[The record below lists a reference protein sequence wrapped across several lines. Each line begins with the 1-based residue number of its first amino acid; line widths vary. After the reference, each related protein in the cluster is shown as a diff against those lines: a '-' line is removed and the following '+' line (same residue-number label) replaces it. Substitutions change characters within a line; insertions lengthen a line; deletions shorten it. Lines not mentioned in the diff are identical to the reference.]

1 MMNLQG
7 KIAGFDFY
15 EALDKLT
22 DNTGLGMIKVSMLF
36 VLVAW
41 HLAET
46 SIFLQNHY
54 EQFMHIVHEW
64 MFIKMVK

>member
-15 EALDKLT
+15 EALDKIT
-22 DNTGLGMIKVSMLF
+22 DNTGLGMIKVSVLF
-36 VLVAW
+36 ILVAW

-46 SIFLQNHY
+46 SILLQNHY
-54 EQFMHIVHEW
+54 E
-64 MFIKMVK
+64 

>member
-22 DNTGLGMIKVSMLF
+22 DNAGLGTIKVNTSHLITRHATDISMSLF
-36 VLVAW
+36 RIAMSNLCASS
-41 HLAET
+41 ANGC
-46 SIFLQNHY
+46 S
-54 EQFMHIVHEW
+54 
-64 MFIKMVK
+64 